1 MRLNI
6 SSLDPIS
13 LWREFLDTK
22 FSNGS
27 TINYI
32 TSPFGDPALFP
43 ILIFIF
49 TIAAFLV
56 LIMTRR
62 SFTRPAMVKAVVI
75 SFMLGGFIFAMRMD
89 LNWLVMLKD
98 DYNRFSGKGIDERVE
113 ETIGYDLKQFMRFT
127 RETIPAG
134 EKVREMKNDPSN
146 LTSLLTKLGNYYL
159 LPVLSTSDGRFVWIY
174 DFTDY
179 SYDPDTGILKVYDS
193 IVRARLYATYRPG
206 AYVYEVMDA
215 D

>member
-1 MRLNI
+1 M
-6 SSLDPIS
+6 SH
-13 LWREFLDTK
+13 WREFFDTD

-32 TSPFGDPALFP
+32 TSPFSDPALFP

-49 TIAAFLV
+49 VIAVFLA

-62 SFTRPAMVKAVVI
+62 SFTRPAMVKAAII

-89 LNWLVMLKD
+89 LNWLVLLKN
-98 DYNRFSGKGIDERVE
+98 DYNRFSGKGMEERVE
-113 ETIGYDLKQFMRFT
+113 EAIGYDLKQFMRFT
-127 RETIPAG
+127 RETIPVG
-134 EKVREMKNDPSN
+134 EKVREMKNDPSD
-146 LTSLLTKLGNYYL
+146 LTFLLTKLGNYYL
-159 LPVLSTSDGRFVWIY
+159 LPVLSTSDGRFVWVY

-179 SYDPDTGILKVYDS
+179 SWDPETGTLRVYDS
-193 IVRARLYATYRPG
+193 VVRARLYATYRPG
-206 AYVYEVMDA
+206 VYVYELMDT